1 MKTKPILTLTA
12 FMALLL
18 LQSPL
23 CGAAG
28 SDKAVTPNR
37 TVPVVTPPKSGLE
50 FSAHPTA
57 EEISSARVFEEQ
69 LVPLGEPTADENT
82 ALASAVD
89 GLRQAR
95 PAR

>member
-1 MKTKPILTLTA
+1 MKTKPILTLAA
-12 FMALLL
+12 FVALML
-18 LQSPL
+18 LQPPL

-28 SDKAVTPNR
+28 PDKAVTPNR

-57 EEISSARVFEEQ
+57 SEISSARVFEEQ
-69 LVPLGEPTADENT
+69 LV
-82 ALASAVD
+82 D

-95 PAR
+95 PAG